1 MGLLRVRVLHDLPLS
16 MITNANALQSSLAH
30 LLASEPGHRISMD
43 AKIQK
48 SVSHFPAWAISN
60 EIEYEVKDGKLT
72 LWRKV

>member
-1 MGLLRVRVLHDLPLS
+1 

-43 AKIQK
+43 EKLRYNVPHLQG
-48 SVSHFPAWAISN
+48 WCISN
-60 EIEYEVKDGKLT
+60 GLEHEIKDGKLT

>member
-1 MGLLRVRVLHDLPLS
+1 

-43 AKIQK
+43 ERIKRNVPDISEWAQK
-48 SVSHFPAWAISN
+48 NAVEFEIS
-60 EIEYEVKDGKLT
+60 DGKLT